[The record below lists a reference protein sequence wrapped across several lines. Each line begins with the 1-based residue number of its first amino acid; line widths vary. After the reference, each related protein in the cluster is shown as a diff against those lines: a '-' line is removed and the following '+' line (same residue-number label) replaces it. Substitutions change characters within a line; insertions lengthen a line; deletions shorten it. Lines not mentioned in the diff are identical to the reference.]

1 MLYLKNQIIK
11 SQNDS
16 DKTFKKVS
24 IVFLYFIDDSLKT
37 SRREI
42 LMKNNMGKDL
52 IFSLIIFLNTPN
64 ADE

>member
-42 LMKNNMGKDL
+42 LMKNNLGKDL
-52 IFSLIIFLNTPN
+52 IFARHCINKFFKHS
-64 ADE
+64 

>member
-42 LMKNNMGKDL
+42 LMKNNLGKDL
-52 IFSLIIFLNTPN
+52 ILARHCINKFFKHS
-64 ADE
+64 